1 MIIRQ
6 IVLDTE
12 TTGLDP
18 RQGHKMIEIGC
29 IELIDRK
36 LTGNNLHFYVNPE
49 REIDAGAV
57 AIHGITNEF
66 LSDKPLFQDVAE
78 DLLTYLKGSEVII
91 HNAPFDVGFLDN
103 EFPHCIEGYDCL
115 SSYCEIFD
123 TLVQARQL
131 HPGQRNDLD
140 SLCKRYEVDNSNREL
155 HGGLLDAEILADV
168 YLRMSGGQTSL
179 TLGEE
184 LSAAGDDDKTEFAA
198 ISRPDGALPVI
209 KANSVELENHIEWV
223 DRLEQASGQES
234 VWRKLQQ

>member
-1 MIIRQ
+1 MNIRQ

-18 RQGHKMIEIGC
+18 RQGHKMIEVGC
-29 IELIDRK
+29 IELLDRK

-49 REIDAGAV
+49 REIDAGAIAV
-57 AIHGITNEF
+57 HGITNES
-66 LSDKPLFQDVAE
+66 LQDKPIFADVAK
-78 DLLTYLKGSEVII
+78 DLLAFLKGSEVII

-103 EFPHCIEGYDCL
+103 EFAECIEGYENLTD
-115 SSYCEIFD
+115 YCKVFD

-140 SLCKRYEVDNSNREL
+140 SLCKRYEVDNSNRDL

-168 YLRMSGGQTSL
+168 YLRMSGGQTL
-179 TLGEE
+179 LVLGEE
-184 LSAAGDDDKTEFAA
+184 LSSADSGSGEFTL
-198 ISRPDGALPVI
+198 ITRPQGELPVI
-209 KANSVELENHIEWV
+209 KANFVELQNHIEWV
-223 DRLEQASGQES
+223 DRLEQATGEKS

>member
-1 MIIRQ
+1 MNIRQ

-18 RQGHKMIEIGC
+18 KQGHKMIEIGC
-29 IELIDRK
+29 VELIDRK

-49 REIDAGAV
+49 REIDAGAIAV
-57 AIHGITNEF
+57 HGINNDF
-66 LSDKPLFQDVAE
+66 LKDKPCFSDVAE
-78 DLLTYLKGSEVII
+78 DLLAYLKDSEVII

-103 EFPHCIEGYDCL
+103 EFSQCIDGYDEL
-115 SSYCEIFD
+115 TNYCEVFD

-140 SLCKRYEVDNSNREL
+140 SLCKRYEVDNSNRDL

-179 TLGEE
+179 TLGEA
-184 LSAAGDDDKTEFAA
+184 LSTTGDDKKEFVT
-198 ISRPDGALPVI
+198 IRRDDGEIPVI
-209 KANSVELENHIEWV
+209 RANSVELKNHIEWV
-223 DRLEQASGQES
+223 DRLEQASGEES

>member
-1 MIIRQ
+1 MNIRQ

-18 RQGHKMIEIGC
+18 RQGHKMIEVGC
-29 IELIDRK
+29 IELLDRK

-49 REIDAGAV
+49 REIDAGAIAV
-57 AIHGITNEF
+57 HGITNEF
-66 LSDKPLFQDVAE
+66 LQDKPVFSDVAK
-78 DLLTYLKGSEVII
+78 DLLEFLKGTEVII

-103 EFPHCIEGYDCL
+103 EFADCIDSYESLTD
-115 SSYCEIFD
+115 YCEVFD

-140 SLCKRYEVDNSNREL
+140 SLCKRYEVDNSNRDL

-179 TLGEE
+179 VLGED
-184 LSAAGDDDKTEFAA
+184 LSSVDSETGEFKPMK
-198 ISRPDGALPVI
+198 RPAGALPVI
-209 KANSVELENHIEWV
+209 KANSVELQNHIEWV
-223 DRLEQASGQES
+223 DRLEQATGKES

>member
-1 MIIRQ
+1 MNIRQ

-18 RQGHKMIEIGC
+18 RQGHKMIEVGC
-29 IELIDRK
+29 IELLDRK

-49 REIDAGAV
+49 REIDTGAIAV
-57 AIHGITNEF
+57 HGITNES
-66 LSDKPLFQDVAE
+66 LQDKPIFADVAK
-78 DLLTYLKGSEVII
+78 DLLAFLKGSEVII

-103 EFPHCIEGYDCL
+103 EFAECIEGYENLTD
-115 SSYCEIFD
+115 YCEVFD

-140 SLCKRYEVDNSNREL
+140 SLCKRYEVDNSNRDL

-168 YLRMSGGQTSL
+168 YLRMSGGQTL
-179 TLGEE
+179 LVLEEE
-184 LSAAGDDDKTEFAA
+184 LSSADSGSGEFTL
-198 ISRPDGALPVI
+198 ITRPQGELPVI
-209 KANSVELENHIEWV
+209 KANFVELQNHIEWV
-223 DRLEQASGQES
+223 DRLEQATGEKS